1 MTISTPLALDRPL
14 ILLSNREPYE
24 HVRTANG
31 IEVRSPAGGLVSALD
46 PILRRVAGTWVA
58 WASGDADHE
67 TADANGH
74 VAVPPGDPSYTLRR
88 VWLPDHAVE
97 GYYLGF
103 ANSALW
109 PLCHLFIRQFEVRTH
124 HWECYKAVNRDF
136 AAAVVEE
143 GMRVGGAPM
152 VWVQDYHFA
161 LAPQLIREQ
170 LPTAL
175 VHHFW
180 HIPFP
185 PPDMFRLLPL
195 GVNDALLRGL
205 LGNDLVEF
213 QTDAHA
219 RNFLECVDRSLP
231 DAHVDFASRTVDV
244 EGRRVRVGAFPISI
258 DVAEWER
265 LAALPRTLE
274 LVQTLRQRYASGGRK
289 LLVSVDRVDYT
300 KGIIKRLRALEHVW
314 AEQPERRET
323 FTLLLVAPPSRTDLA
338 AYSALERD
346 MVQSVAR
353 INARF
358 GTLTWT
364 PVVLVHENVD
374 ADLLAAVYRAADV
387 CLVSSLQD
395 GMNLVAKEFIAC
407 QAELTGVLVLSRFT
421 GAAEEL
427 EGALLVNPFFLDA
440 FAGAICTA
448 LDMPL
453 DERRQR
459 MAALRDALSRATIDD
474 WLTAILS
481 AAEEAAPIQA
491 SAEHL

>member
-1 MTISTPLALDRPL
+1 MTISAPLALDRPL

-24 HVRTANG
+24 HVHAHTG

-58 WASGDADHE
+58 WGSGDADRE
-67 TADANGH
+67 TADARGH
-74 VAVPPGDPSYTLRR
+74 LAVPADDPSYTLRR
-88 VWLPDHAVE
+88 VWLSDADVE

-124 HWECYKAVNRDF
+124 HWECYKAVNREF

-143 GMRVGGAPM
+143 GLRVGGAPM
-152 VWVQDYHFA
+152 IWIQDYHFA

-170 LPTAL
+170 LPGAL

-231 DAHVDFASRTVDV
+231 DAHVDFQARTVSV
-244 EGRRVRVGAFPISI
+244 GGRRVRIAAFPISI

-265 LAALPRTLE
+265 LAALPRTRDMAH
-274 LVQTLRQRYASGGRK
+274 TLRERYASGGRK

-314 AEQPERRET
+314 AEQPDRRGR
-323 FTLLLVAPPSRTDLA
+323 FTMLLVAPPSRTDLA
-338 AYSALERD
+338 PYATLERN
-346 MVQSVAR
+346 MVESVAR

-358 GTLTWT
+358 GTFTWT

-407 QAELTGVLVLSRFT
+407 QTELQGVLVLSRFT

-427 EGALLVNPFFLDA
+427 EGAVLVNPFFLDA

-448 LDMPL
+448 LDMPAE
-453 DERRQR
+453 ERRER
-459 MAALRDALSRATIDD
+459 MIALRDGLAHATIED
-474 WLTAILS
+474 WLAAVLA
-481 AAEEAAPIQA
+481 AAEEAAPL
-491 SAEHL
+491 SANLEPT